1 MLGSLYKKGLFVALY
16 VCFPTLLKADPLS
29 LSQAPLSVS
38 RSVAPNVM
46 LLLDNSGSMNHI
58 VWDSVYA
65 EDNNGALVWSSG
77 YNDSVVYNDW
87 SDGNWQSGSTVFSSG
102 IGNCTNGGKYGEN
115 SAGAWRCLILPAPEG
130 GNTRY
135 LGNYLN
141 YLFENF
147 GVNSSTVDLTSGS
160 NALSADAQRTR
171 METVRRVARK
181 IIDETP
187 NIRFGLTKLGKWD
200 GNSLDDN
207 TVAGTVVAGCA
218 DPNSLPNPS
227 NPGYTHKNLL
237 EGEISAL
244 TASTWTPLA
253 EAYYEVTRY
262 FRGIGASASN
272 GFPGGSPI
280 KYRCQKNFTIILTD
294 GLPTYDATFPSSD
307 PDVPS
312 GRTVQNWDGNASND
326 GTGGNQSN
334 EGSNLHLDDVAL
346 FAWDTDF
353 KKSGDD
359 AAGVSFNDAAFS
371 KQNMLTYTVGFAV
384 NNQML
389 IDAADTGRFDNNPDD
404 GQFYLASNEDTLL
417 AALKA
422 ALQDI
427 AEKSGSSS
435 SAAASTGRVQ
445 AGSRVYQARFNS
457 ADWSGALLAFDIE
470 SDPTNPNYGNLKENL
485 SGNVVPAF
493 DAAFKIPGWNA
504 RTIISNK
511 ANVASGGNSGI
522 PFRWGQFT
530 GGTNSERDRYFNN
543 DQAMLQYLRGRNTSD
558 SNRDVSIYR
567 ARPQSS
573 GKYNNLGDIVHS
585 SPYYVGAPSARYT
598 DTFESKKY
606 SEFAATYKNRTPMV
620 YVGANDGMLHG
631 MDAASGVEKFAF
643 IPGSL
648 LPKLR
653 ELSDPNYVHKYYV
666 DGSPTVVDAFDATN
680 QKWRT
685 VLVGGLNQGGQA
697 IYALDIT
704 DPSTFSES
712 NASSLFLWEFT
723 DADDAD
729 LGYTYSRPKIIKMRD
744 GKWYA
749 VFGNGYNN
757 TEADGNV
764 STTGDAAIYIVDL
777 WTGTLFKKITVGT
790 GTSKDPTASNRP
802 NGFATITPVDI
813 TGDNV
818 VDYIYGGD
826 LFGNVWKFDVS
837 DADTSKWELDYRLFT
852 ACSGVSCNASN
863 TQPITT
869 SVTVGRSK
877 NGIGH
882 MVYFGTGKY
891 LETTDNNGAAG
902 GVQSFYGIWDK
913 GATVVGRSALLEQSI
928 ISEVPIQV
936 TNKNGT
942 PDDTSDDFQEIVPL
956 RKTSNNYASTSN
968 LGWYIDLVPP
978 GNNSERGERLVSAPV
993 LRGDRII
1000 FVTSIP
1006 ADDPCSPSGD
1016 SWIMTMDALNGG
1028 RLNHTYDID
1037 KDRSFGQ
1044 GDKRFTEGGDPVV
1057 ATGIKV
1063 ASGGNSPSFMP
1074 GTDVDKVIISGTD
1087 KIDIVD
1093 LYEGDNVNRQS
1104 WQQISR

>member
-1 MLGSLYKKGLFVALY
+1 MIRLYSKREFLALAAA
-16 VCFPTLLKADPLS
+16 VFPALLHAAAAPPVNLS
-29 LSQAPLSVS
+29 LSNAPLSVS
-38 RSVAPNVM
+38 SVVEPNVM
-46 LLLDNSGSMNHI
+46 LLIDTSGSMNHI
-58 VWDSVYA
+58 IWDDGFFDIDVNAQFQWQSRYNGGWRDSLGNTTSSWYQLKSLYSFNCA
-65 EDNNGALVWSSG
+65 NGAKAFRNPNNSS
-77 YNDSVVYNDW
+77 D
-87 SDGNWQSGSTVFSSG
+87 
-102 IGNCTNGGKYGEN
+102 I
-115 SAGAWRCLILPAPEG
+115 RCLRLPDPLGG
-130 GNTRY
+130 GNTWY
-135 LGNYLN
+135 APAYLN
-141 YLFENF
+141 YL
-147 GVNSSTVDLTSGS
+147 VNTYGSADLTGGTIPNETRMQSAKDVARELIDKSLGVRFGISRFYRNSNFS
-160 NALSADAQRTR
+160 NAHGATIDGYCGDSSKDEIKASLATYNASA
-171 METVRRVARK
+171 
-181 IIDETP
+181 
-187 NIRFGLTKLGKWD
+187 
-200 GNSLDDN
+200 S
-207 TVAGTVVAGCA
+207 
-218 DPNSLPNPS
+218 
-227 NPGYTHKNLL
+227 
-237 EGEISAL
+237 
-244 TASTWTPLA
+244 TPLA
-253 EAYYEVTRY
+253 EALYEITRY
-262 FRGIGASASN
+262 FRGMSSFYHN
-272 GFPGGSPI
+272 DLTYSSPI
-280 KYRCQKNFTIILTD
+280 EYRCQKNFTIAITD
-294 GLPTYDATFPSSD
+294 GFPTRDSYFDVND
-307 PDVPS
+307 PDIPS
-312 GRTVQNWDGNASND
+312 GMSLPDWDGKHPTTTADQYPDFPEFSD
-326 GTGGNQSN
+326 GYEPN
-334 EGSNLHLDDVAL
+334 GSNNGSEGATLYLDDIAK
-346 FAWDTDF
+346 FAWDIDF
-353 KKSGDD
+353 KKSGND
-359 AAGVSFNDAAFS
+359 AAGIPYNDAAFPV
-371 KQNMLTYTVGFAV
+371 QNMSTYTVGFATQ
-384 NNQML
+384 NTML
-389 IDAADTGRFDNNPDD
+389 ENAAEGEPDD
-404 GQFYLASNEDTLL
+404 AVNAHDYGHGAYYTANNSAELAASLAS
-417 AALKA
+417 ALD
-422 ALQDI
+422 DI
-427 AEKSGSSS
+427 IKKSGSSS

-445 AGSRVYQARFNS
+445 AGSRVFQARFNS
-457 ADWSGALLAFDIE
+457 ADWTGELLAYDIE
-470 SDPTNPNYGNLKENL
+470 SDPTKPNYGDLKTDL
-485 SGNVVPAF
+485 SGKPIVAF
-493 DAAFKIPGWNA
+493 DAGLKIPAWGA
-504 RTIISNK
+504 RNIFTNKSNLG
-511 ANVASGGNSGI
+511 V
-522 PFRWGQFT
+522 PFRWNQFT
-530 GGTNSERDRYFNN
+530 SGVSGERTAYFDN

-558 SNRDVSIYR
+558 ANRDVSIYR
-567 ARPQSS
+567 KRSQDS
-573 GKYNNLGDIVHS
+573 GVYRNLGDIVHS
-585 SPYYVGAPSARYT
+585 SPYYVGPPSARYT
-598 DTFESKKY
+598 DAFEAKKY
-606 SEFAATYKNRTPMV
+606 SDFEAAYKSRTPII

-631 MDAASGVEKFAF
+631 FDAQTGEEKIAF

-648 LPKLR
+648 LPKLK
-653 ELSDPNYVHKYYV
+653 ELTAPDYSHQYYV
-666 DGSPTVVDAFDATN
+666 DGSPTVVDAFDSTN

-685 VLVGGLNQGGQA
+685 VLVGGLNRGGQS
-697 IYALDIT
+697 IYAIDVT
-704 DPSTFSES
+704 DPSAFSES

-723 DADDAD
+723 DVNDAD
-729 LGYTYSRPKIIKMRD
+729 LGYTYSRPKVIKMHD

-757 TEADGNV
+757 TENDGNV

-777 WTGTLFKKITVGT
+777 WTGSLLKKITVGT
-790 GTSKDPTASNRP
+790 GASKDPTTSNRP

-852 ACSGVSCNASN
+852 ACSGVSCNGSN

-869 SVTVGRSK
+869 PVTVGRSK

-882 MVYFGTGKY
+882 MVYFGSGKY

-913 GATVVGRSALLEQSI
+913 GATVAGRSALLEQSI
-928 ISEVPIQV
+928 ISEVPISV
-936 TNKNGT
+936 INKNGT

-1074 GTDVDKVIISGTD
+1074 GADVDKVIISGTD